1 MPKEIRCLITNRIL
15 QPGEW
20 YWFSWEMDSPISAQG
35 IAELENRRHNDGDDF
50 AKLVWEEWEWS
61 REIGY
66 PDL

>member
-1 MPKEIRCLITNRIL
+1 MPKEIRCLITNKIL
-15 QPGEW
+15 RAGEW
-20 YWFSWEMDSPISAQG
+20 FWFSWEMDAPISAQG
-35 IAELENRRHNDGDDF
+35 IAELETRRHVGDEF

>member
-1 MPKEIRCLITNRIL
+1 
-15 QPGEW
+15 
-20 YWFSWEMDSPISAQG
+20 MDAPISAQG
-35 IAELENRRHNDGDDF
+35 IAEIEIRRHTGDEF

>member
-35 IAELENRRHNDGDDF
+35 IAELENRRHHCGDDF

>member
-1 MPKEIRCLITNRIL
+1 MTKEIRCLITNRIL

-20 YWFSWEMDSPISAQG
+20 FWFSWEMDAPISAQG
-35 IAELENRRHNDGDDF
+35 IAEIENRRHNTGDDF

>member
-1 MPKEIRCLITNRIL
+1 MSKEIRCLITNRIL
-15 QPGEW
+15 RPGEW
-20 YWFSWEMDSPISAQG
+20 FWFSWEMDAAISAQG
-35 IAELENRRHNDGDDF
+35 IAEIEIRRHTGDEF